1 MSIENEDIVAKIAL
15 SSTRRVFDD
24 VDAAVSQIATLV
36 LGDVAKDVWRTCY
49 PMNNDTF
56 IAVYELKSD
65 ESDTGV

>member
-1 MSIENEDIVAKIAL
+1 MSTENEDIVDEIT

-36 LGDVAKDVWRTCY
+36 LGGLAKGVWRACH
-49 PMNNDTF
+49 PINNDTNLS
-56 IAVYELKSD
+56 VYTLKSN